1 MSKLLKDNM
10 DSIDF
15 DDIMTISLLEK
26 RMYYFIG
33 ESFDEE
39 KALINEGIF
48 KKTLYKLGYYDKI
61 DIDRGFTKRE
71 NWRMKIV
78 PCMRIF
84 FNHTH
89 KTIYIFNDGDTK
101 IKLDR
106 TLRRYNINYEDG
118 ISRRKIKNIFKEIS
132 SVHSYKHLFYYT
144 DQSFREI
151 KEFIL
156 RKLSA

>member
-33 ESFDEE
+33 ESFDEVDIVNNSNFIE
-39 KALINEGIF
+39 DILFKIGLYNKINIDHPF
-48 KKTLYKLGYYDKI
+48 KRK
-61 DIDRGFTKRE
+61 E
-71 NWRMKIV
+71 NWEMEII
-78 PCMRIF
+78 PCIRIF
-84 FNHTH
+84 FNSKHE
-89 KTIYIFNDGDTK
+89 TIYIFNNK
-101 IKLDR
+101 KFKKEMDR
-106 TLRRYNINYEDG
+106 TLNLYQENYKENFD
-118 ISRRKIKNIFKEIS
+118 SKYFKEI
-132 SVHSYKHLFYYT
+132 YKEISNVQTYEKLFYYT